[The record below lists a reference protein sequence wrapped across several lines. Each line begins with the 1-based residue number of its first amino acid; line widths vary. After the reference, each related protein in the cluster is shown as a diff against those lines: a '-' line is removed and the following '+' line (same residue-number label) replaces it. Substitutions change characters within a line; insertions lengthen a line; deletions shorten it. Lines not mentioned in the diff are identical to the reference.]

1 MTLLHYYKSN
11 TALKA
16 DLREPKF
23 GNSAITILSSIKQ
36 LWMKKIGTFFFWK
49 YGYRINTNTILET
62 KKFTITYIKIIF
74 K

>member
-16 DLREPKF
+16 DLKEPKF

-36 LWMKKIGTFFFWK
+36 LWMKKIGTFFENMDI
-49 YGYRINTNTILET
+49 G
-62 KKFTITYIKIIF
+62 
-74 K
+74 